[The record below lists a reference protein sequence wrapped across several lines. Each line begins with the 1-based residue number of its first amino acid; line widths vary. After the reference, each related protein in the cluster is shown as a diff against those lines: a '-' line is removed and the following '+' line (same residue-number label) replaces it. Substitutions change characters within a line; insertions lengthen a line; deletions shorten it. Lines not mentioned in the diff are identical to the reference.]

1 MNPLR
6 ELAEARI
13 QEALERGDLEDLPGQ
28 GEPLRLD
35 DDSGVPEHLRA
46 AYRILKN
53 ANCVPP
59 ELAERQEIRRL
70 EDLLAHVHDPQGPQ
84 AEAAR
89 QRLLALRISVERRG
103 GRPLRT
109 AAGYRERLAER
120 LAGSRR

>member
-28 GEPLRLD
+28 GEPLHLE

-46 AYRILKN
+46 AYRMLRN
-53 ANCVPP
+53 ANCLPP

-70 EDLLAHVHDPQGPQ
+70 EDLLAHVDDPQGPE

-109 AAGYRERLAER
+109 VAGYQERLAER